1 MTELNVLKSNL
12 SGMERKTQGNLMVRG
27 LADLVSEEDV
37 MESEYMT
44 TVYVVVPKA
53 SMKEFESSFEKMA
66 TYVVP
71 RSAKL
76 LSEDSEY
83 GLYLVVLFKKSVDEF
98 KASAREKRFTMREF
112 TYDPTA
118 LETERQKKAS
128 DEAEYSRLKGMLTN
142 WCLINYSECY
152 IMMIHLKAVRVFC
165 ESVLR
170 YGLTPGYGGGMAPN
184 FKAFLLHPKKGVTE
198 KLRKALAALYSGTAA
213 MIGDAEE
220 ETVIPGA
227 TGEFY
232 PYVYTSIET
241 GPRSP
246 RPKLPAEQAGG
257 AREVAEVAEKEAR
270 ERMYVCVG
278 RVFWAGLRAARRA
291 RSERDPERV
300 REQVS
305 LVAARQRGRCMS
317 TGSMRARARFVDAA
331 RATTRVSRE
340 GTEVR
345 ASDCSCALSRNC
357 VFSCDV

>member
-1 MTELNVLKSNL
+1 M
-12 SGMERKTQGNLMVRG
+12 
-27 LADLVSEEDV
+27 LV
-37 MESEYMT
+37 T
-44 TVYVVVPKA
+44 T
-53 SMKEFESSFEKMA
+53 
-66 TYVVP
+66 
-71 RSAKL
+71 
-76 LSEDSEY
+76 
-83 GLYLVVLFKKSVDEF
+83 
-98 KASAREKRFTMREF
+98 AREKRFTMREF

-241 GPRSP
+241 EPSV
-246 RPKLPAEQAGG
+246 AQA
-257 AREVAEVAEKEAR
+257 
-270 ERMYVCVG
+270 
-278 RVFWAGLRAARRA
+278 
-291 RSERDPERV
+291 
-300 REQVS
+300 
-305 LVAARQRGRCMS
+305 
-317 TGSMRARARFVDAA
+317 
-331 RATTRVSRE
+331 
-340 GTEVR
+340 
-345 ASDCSCALSRNC
+345 
-357 VFSCDV
+357 